1 MLDFIKKEH
10 NVNAAST
17 PGDILPAVTNTITAA
32 ISFVQEALKGIITHC
47 TLVNSTLRP
56 QMQDNQMET
65 SVTDLSHD
73 VPSTGISGHCVV
85 DIVDE

>member
-1 MLDFIKKEH
+1 MVLDFIKKEH

-32 ISFVQEALKGIITHC
+32 ISFVQEAMKGTIT

-56 QMQDNQMET
+56 QMQDNQMKT
-65 SVTDLSHD
+65 SINDPLHD
-73 VPSTGISGHCVV
+73 IPSTGISGHCVV